1 MTFKEKLDKLK
12 IKIEI
17 DILKELSAWVK
28 DNMQYKSE
36 AGDIWNRRS
45 EIIRNNGVGDCDE
58 YAGLIYDMA
67 IKEFG
72 FDQASIRMGIFW
84 KDKNGKKEGHM
95 AVLYYGENR
104 NNPLV
109 ITSTGAISSANS
121 LSLSDVKRTTGWYLV
136 YSFNDE
142 NVWRHQK

>member
-1 MTFKEKLDKLK
+1 MTFKEKVDKLR

-28 DNMQYKSE
+28 DNMQYKAE
-36 AGDIWNRRS
+36 TGDKDIWSRRN

-58 YAGLIYDMA
+58 YAGLIYDIA
-67 IKEFG
+67 TKEFG

-84 KDKNGKKEGHM
+84 KDDGGKRIGHL
-95 AVLYYGENR
+95 AVLYYGEDR

-109 ITSTGAISSANS
+109 ITSTGAISSASS
-121 LSLSDVKRTTGWYLV
+121 LYLSDLKRTTGWYLV
-136 YSFNDE
+136 
-142 NVWRHQK
+142 